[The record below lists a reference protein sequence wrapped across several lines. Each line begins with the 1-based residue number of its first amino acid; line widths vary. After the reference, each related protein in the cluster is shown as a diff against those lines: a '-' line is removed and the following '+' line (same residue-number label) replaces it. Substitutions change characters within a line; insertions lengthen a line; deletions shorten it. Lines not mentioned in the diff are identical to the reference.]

1 MPDGWEKRWASWV
14 GRWLIGLLILSL
26 AACSGSNPPR
36 KRYFPPIHGQFY
48 RVRPGDTLYSIARR
62 SGHHYRDLA
71 RWNRIRPP
79 YIIHVGQLLRLKP
92 RSRVKAA
99 AKAKT
104 GKAPSRHP
112 KKIAKKN
119 LKISFR
125 WPLRGVIVRNF
136 IQTGRKGIDI
146 AAAPGTPVRA
156 AASGK
161 VVYSG
166 DGLVGYGNLVIIKHG
181 ETYLSAYG
189 NNRRLRVREGQRV
202 KSGQTIA
209 EVGRGN
215 DGRAV
220 LHFEIRRNGDPVD
233 PLRYLPKR

>member
-1 MPDGWEKRWASWV
+1 MSR
-14 GRWLIGLLILSL
+14 RWLAVGLVVLSL
-26 AACSGSNPPR
+26 AACGGSNPAR
-36 KRYFPPIHGQFY
+36 RSYQPPIHSQFY

-62 SGHHYRDLA
+62 SGHHYRELA
-71 RWNRIRPP
+71 RWNGIRPP
-79 YIIHVGQLLRLKP
+79 YTIYVGQVLRLKP
-92 RSRVKAA
+92 RSRVVTGSKPKA
-99 AKAKT
+99 
-104 GKAPSRHP
+104 GKPRIHLP
-112 KKIAKKN
+112 KKKVKKN
-119 LKISFR
+119 LKFFFR

-136 IQTGRKGIDI
+136 NQTGRKGIDI

-156 AASGK
+156 AAAGK

-166 DGLVGYGNLVIIKHG
+166 NGLVGYGNLVIIKHG

-189 NNRRLRVREGQRV
+189 NNRRVRVQEGQRV
-202 KSGQTIA
+202 KGGQKIA

>member
-1 MPDGWEKRWASWV
+1 MSGG
-14 GRWLIGLLILSL
+14 GRWLIVLLVLGLT
-26 AACSGSNPPR
+26 ACAGSNPPR

-62 SGHHYRDLA
+62 SGHRYRDLA
-71 RWNRIRPP
+71 RWNHIRPP
-79 YIIHVGQLLRLKP
+79 YTIYVGQVLRLKP
-92 RSRVKAA
+92 RPTIEKKTVK
-99 AKAKT
+99 KVRRRKI
-104 GKAPSRHP
+104 PSRHP
-112 KKIAKKN
+112 KKNGKKN
-119 LKISFR
+119 LKIFFR

-136 IQTGRKGIDI
+136 TQTGRKGIDI

-166 DGLVGYGNLVIIKHG
+166 NGLVGYGNLVIIKHG

-209 EVGRGN
+209 EVGTGS